1 MAERQLPKAG
11 TDKMLFAM
19 VNIPRP
25 ATRFSIYYKIIASD
39 MADVSESSVM

>member
-1 MAERQLPKAG
+1 MAEHQLPKAG
-11 TDKMLFAM
+11 IDKMLFAM

-25 ATRFSIYYKIIASD
+25 TTICYKITTSY